1 MRNLYGSATEF
12 PPESVRARNDSLV
25 AAGTAVA
32 RAFDSDRTTL
42 QEINMSK
49 LGHVVEAVEKYNQF
63 VLDEVKRARTDR
75 KFGQQMIERWSEI
88 KAKTPIG
95 TAPTGL
101 KLPRLAL
108 PEIDEPGEITRYL
121 LGDGLPGEFPYLNGA
136 YREMYLEPLN
146 ELGTESGS
154 YEKNGDGKKAKL
166 NGSAAAAGA
175 SPAMLKARQ
184 PTRLPPQET
193 EEPTRL
199 FSGMGLAEDTNE
211 RFHYLGAHQRSK
223 RLSTAFDG
231 LTLYGI
237 DSDAPGVFGK
247 IGEGG
252 VAVDTVEDMERL
264 YAGFDMGAP
273 NFSAS
278 MTISGPAP
286 IIMAMYIAAAKR
298 RFGKAVVPK
307 LRGTIQAD
315 IFKEVQAQNETIFPV
330 EASLRFL
337 ADMMEYTTR
346 EMPRWYP
353 VSISGYHIGEA
364 GSTPVQQAAYT
375 LSNGFAYAEMMA
387 ARGIPVDEFGPRLS
401 FFLDCGLDVEYIAL
415 ARVSRRIWAIGM
427 RDAFGAGTKAQMFKL
442 HTQTSGRS
450 LVASEFKNNLTRTA
464 AELMLAYMNGTN
476 SCHSNSADEPFTTP
490 SEEWIRLAAHGQAI
504 LLDESGI
511 FKHTMNMLSGSP
523 GMKAVERAV
532 EAAILEEFRQ
542 IEDLGGVVAAIEHR
556 YQRSQI
562 QNAAH
567 RYEQQ
572 IYNGTRPIIALNKY
586 RNANEEPPEIELAR
600 TPRTKQQLQVDRLKV
615 FKKKNAAQAG
625 KALEQLAA
633 VVETDENCFP
643 ALLEAVEVCSLGQIS
658 GRLQEIVGRFRPMV

>member
-1 MRNLYGSATEF
+1 
-12 PPESVRARNDSLV
+12 
-25 AAGTAVA
+25 
-32 RAFDSDRTTL
+32 
-42 QEINMSK
+42 MSK
-49 LGHVVEAVEKYNQF
+49 LGRVVEAVEKYNEH
-63 VLDEVKRARTDR
+63 VLAEVKRARTDE
-75 KFGQQMIERWSEI
+75 KFGRELLDRWNEI
-88 KAKTPIG
+88 KRNIKIG

-108 PEIDEPGEITRYL
+108 PEIDEPGEIARFL

-136 YREMYLEPLN
+136 YREMYLEPLQ
-146 ELGTESGS
+146 EPPVETGS
-154 YEKNGDGKKAKL
+154 YGKNGHGQKAKL
-166 NGSAAAAGA
+166 NGDGVAAGV
-175 SPAMLKARQ
+175 SPANRMAQDKSAQRLRQ
-184 PTRLPPQET
+184 PPPQQT

-199 FSGMGLAEDTNE
+199 FSGLMLAEDTNK
-211 RFHYLGAHQRSK
+211 RFHFLSAHQRSK

-231 LTLYGI
+231 PTLYGI
-237 DSDAPGVFGK
+237 DSDADGVFGK

-252 VAVDTVEDMERL
+252 VAVDTVEDMVRL
-264 YAGFDMGAP
+264 YDGFDLGSP
-273 NFSAS
+273 DFSAS

-298 RFGKAVVPK
+298 RFGSDVVPK

-337 ADMMEYTTR
+337 GDMMEWTTR
-346 EMPRWYP
+346 NMPRWYP

-387 ARGIPVDEFGPRLS
+387 DRGMAADEFGPRLS

-415 ARVSRRIWAIGM
+415 TRVSRRIWAIGM
-427 RDAFGAGTKAQMFKL
+427 RDVFGAGPKAQLYKV

-450 LVASEFKNNLTRTA
+450 LIAAEFRNNLTRTA

-490 SEEWIRLAAHGQAI
+490 SEEWIRLSAHSQGI
-504 LLDESGI
+504 LLEESGI

-532 EAAILEEFRQ
+532 EAAILEEFRE
-542 IEDLGGVVAAIEHR
+542 IERLGGVLAAVENR

-572 IYNGTRPIIALNKY
+572 IYDGTRPIVALNKY
-586 RNANEEPPEIELAR
+586 RNENEEMHEFELAR
-600 TPRTKQQLQVDRLKV
+600 TPRSKQQLQVDRLKK
-615 FKKKNAAQAG
+615 FKAKNAR
-625 KALEQLAA
+625 KAEAALDKLADI
-633 VVETDENCFP
+633 VETDENCFP
-643 ALLEAVEVCSLGQIS
+643 ALLEAAEVCSLGQIS
-658 GRLQEIVGRFRPMV
+658 ERLQEVVGRFRPMV

>member
-1 MRNLYGSATEF
+1 
-12 PPESVRARNDSLV
+12 
-25 AAGTAVA
+25 
-32 RAFDSDRTTL
+32 
-42 QEINMSK
+42 MSK
-49 LGHVVEAVEKYNQF
+49 LGRVVEAVENYNGF
-63 VLDEVKRARTDR
+63 VEDEVQRARSEK
-75 KFGQQMIERWSEI
+75 KFGQEMVNRWNEI
-88 KAKTPIG
+88 KAKIPIG

-108 PEIDEPGEITRYL
+108 PEIDEAGDITRYL
-121 LGDGLPGEFPYLNGA
+121 LGDGLPGEFPFLNGA
-136 YREMYLEPLN
+136 YREMYLEPMAQPPI
-146 ELGTESGS
+146 ETGA
-154 YEKNGDGKKAKL
+154 YEKNGLGKKAKL
-166 NGSAAAAGA
+166 NGSKNGA
-175 SPAMLKARQ
+175 TNGAKPAVA
-184 PTRLPPQET
+184 

-199 FSGMGLAEDTNE
+199 FSGLMLAEDTNA
-211 RFHYLGAHQRSK
+211 RFHFLGAHQRSK

-231 LTLYGI
+231 PTLYGI
-237 DSDAPGVFGK
+237 DSDAPGILGK

-252 VAVDTVEDMERL
+252 VAVDTVEDMVRL
-264 YAGFDMGAP
+264 YDGFDLGSP
-273 NFSAS
+273 EFSAS

-298 RFGKAVVPK
+298 RFGADIVPK

-337 ADMMEYTTR
+337 TDMMEYTTR

-387 ARGIPVDEFGPRLS
+387 ARGLDVDDFGPRLS

-415 ARVSRRIWAIGM
+415 TRVSRRIWAIGM
-427 RDAFGAGTKAQMFKL
+427 RDAFGAGHKAQMFKV

-450 LVASEFKNNLTRTA
+450 LVAAEFKNNLTRTA
-464 AELMLAYMNGTN
+464 AELMLSYMNGTN

-532 EAAILEEFRQ
+532 EAAILEEFRE
-542 IEDLGGVVAAIEHR
+542 IERLGGVMGAVENR

-562 QNAAH
+562 QTAAH

-586 RNANEEPPEIELAR
+586 RNPDEEMPEFELAR
-600 TPRTKQQLQVDRLKV
+600 TPRKKQQLQVDRLKA
-615 FKKKNAAQAG
+615 FKAKHAKKAQQ
-625 KALEQLAA
+625 ALDNLAA

-643 ALLEAVEVCSLGQIS
+643 ALMEAVEVCSLGQICT
-658 GRLQEIVGRFRPMV
+658 RLQEVVGHFRPMV

>member
-1 MRNLYGSATEF
+1 
-12 PPESVRARNDSLV
+12 
-25 AAGTAVA
+25 
-32 RAFDSDRTTL
+32 
-42 QEINMSK
+42 MSK
-49 LGHVVEAVEKYNQF
+49 LGRVVEAVEKYNTF
-63 VLDEVKRARTDR
+63 VEDEVKRARSDK
-75 KFGQQMIERWSEI
+75 KFGEQMVARWNEI
-88 KAKTPIG
+88 KAKIPVG

-108 PEIDEPGEITRYL
+108 PEIDEAGDITRYL
-121 LGDGLPGEFPYLNGA
+121 LADGLPGEFPFLNGA
-136 YREMYLEPLN
+136 YREMYLEPMQN
-146 ELGTESGS
+146 PVIEIGT
-154 YEKNGDGKKAKL
+154 YENNGKGAKAKL
-166 NGSAAAAGA
+166 NGAKNGTVAAGV
-175 SPAMLKARQ
+175 SPARVEEKQ
-184 PTRLPPQET
+184 PTRLPLQQA

-199 FSGMGLAEDTNE
+199 FSGLMLAEDTNA
-211 RFHYLGAHQRSK
+211 RFHFLGAHQRSK

-231 LTLYGI
+231 PTLYGI
-237 DSDAPGVFGK
+237 DSDAPGILGK

-252 VAVDTVEDMERL
+252 VAVDTVEDMVRL
-264 YAGFDMGAP
+264 YDGFDLGSP
-273 NFSAS
+273 DFSAS

-298 RFGKAVVPK
+298 RFGNDIVPR

-337 ADMMEYTTR
+337 TDMMEFTTR

-415 ARVSRRIWAIGM
+415 TRVSRRIWAIGM
-427 RDAFGAGTKAQMFKL
+427 RDAFGAAHKAQMFKV

-450 LVASEFKNNLTRTA
+450 LVAAEFKNNLTRTA
-464 AELMLAYMNGTN
+464 AELMLSYMNGTN

-532 EAAILEEFRQ
+532 EAAILEEFRE
-542 IEDLGGVVAAIEHR
+542 IERLGGVMGAVENR

-562 QNAAH
+562 QTAAH

-572 IYNGTRPIIALNKY
+572 IYSGVRPIIALNKY
-586 RNANEEPPEIELAR
+586 RNEKEEMPEFELAR
-600 TPRTKQQLQVDRLKV
+600 TPRAKQQLQVDRLKK
-615 FKKKNAAQAG
+615 FKAKNAKQAQA
-625 KALEQLAA
+625 ALEKLAA

-643 ALLEAVEVCSLGQIS
+643 ALLEAAEVCSLGQIS
-658 GRLQEIVGRFRPMV
+658 ECLQEVVGRFRPMV

>member
-1 MRNLYGSATEF
+1 
-12 PPESVRARNDSLV
+12 
-25 AAGTAVA
+25 
-32 RAFDSDRTTL
+32 
-42 QEINMSK
+42 MSK
-49 LGHVVEAVEKYNQF
+49 LGRVVEAVEKYNAF
-63 VLDEVKRARTDR
+63 VEDEVKRARTDK
-75 KFGQQMIERWSEI
+75 KFGAEMVKRWNEL
-88 KAKTPIG
+88 KAKIPVG

-108 PEIDEPGEITRYL
+108 PEIDEAGDITRYL
-121 LGDGLPGEFPYLNGA
+121 LGDGLPGEFPFLNGA
-136 YREMYLEPLN
+136 YREMYLEPLQSPAI
-146 ELGTESGS
+146 ETGT
-154 YEKNGDGKKAKL
+154 YEKNGHGAKSKL
-166 NGSAAAAGA
+166 NGSKNGARNAVAA
-175 SPAMLKARQ
+175 
-184 PTRLPPQET
+184 TPQVA

-199 FSGMGLAEDTNE
+199 FSGLMLAEDTNE
-211 RFHYLGAHQRSK
+211 RFHFLGRHQRSK

-231 LTLYGI
+231 PTLYGI
-237 DSDAPGVFGK
+237 DSDAPGILGK

-252 VAVDTVEDMERL
+252 VAVDTVEDMVRL
-264 YAGFDMGAP
+264 YDGFDLGSP
-273 NFSAS
+273 DFSAS

-298 RFGKAVVPK
+298 RFGPGIVPK

-337 ADMMEYTTR
+337 TDMMEYTTR

-415 ARVSRRIWAIGM
+415 TRVSRRIWAIGM
-427 RDAFGAGTKAQMFKL
+427 RDAFGAGHKAQMFKV

-450 LVASEFKNNLTRTA
+450 LVAAEFKNNLTRTA
-464 AELMLAYMNGTN
+464 AELMLSYMNGTN

-504 LLDESGI
+504 LLDESGL

-532 EAAILEEFRQ
+532 EAAILEEFRE
-542 IEDLGGVVAAIEHR
+542 IERLGGVMGAVENR

-562 QNAAH
+562 QTAAH

-572 IYNGTRPIIALNKY
+572 IYNGVRPIIALNKY
-586 RNANEEPPEIELAR
+586 RNDTEEMPEFELAR
-600 TPRTKQQLQVDRLKV
+600 TPRAKQQLQVDRLKK
-615 FKKKNAAQAG
+615 FKQTNAAKAG
-625 KALEQLAA
+625 KALDKLAA

-643 ALLEAVEVCSLGQIS
+643 ALLEAAEVCSLGQIS
-658 GRLQEIVGRFRPMV
+658 ERLQEVVGRFRPMV